1 MLLSRGTLII
11 SAWSCQDR
19 NGTVQ
24 IVLKDARMRDKGAL
38 GAEFVSLMWWPFPD
52 GDAAVL
58 TDQMCF
64 ETLIASSV

>member
-24 IVLKDARMRDKGAL
+24 IVLKDAQMRGKGAL
-38 GAEFVSLMWWPFPD
+38 GAEFVSLMWWLFPD

-64 ETLIASSV
+64 QILMASLV